1 MLKHESSLVLQL
13 NPVANLVAQPRPR
26 PRPQAWARAMGLGLG
41 PEPDVSI
48 DFVIDFVVDSIDF
61 VIDSMDSM
69 FVRGFDF
76 TVESVDCR
84 FQTLAGQLCGQS
96 WTRQAILDRGPMDS
110 GGANESSMS
119 AWDKSSVGAVGQG
132 HGRPIRP

>member
-48 DFVIDFVVDSIDF
+48 DFVIDVVDSIDF
-61 VIDSMDSM
+61 VI
-69 FVRGFDF
+69 R
-76 TVESVDCR
+76 C
-84 FQTLAGQLCGQS
+84 L
-96 WTRQAILDRGPMDS
+96 
-110 GGANESSMS
+110 
-119 AWDKSSVGAVGQG
+119 
-132 HGRPIRP
+132 